1 MSDDEFSVR
10 SDTRRDINVQDVA
23 TINSDSDIVDDY
35 ESVDGQEYEYV
46 FRGTRRF
53 LNPAHSCK
61 LLLEN
66 RIDFYR
72 WHATSNPYPLPN
84 DDYEVELYT
93 SLEIVMKVVFEGKS
107 IMVPMRSNP
116 QAILDCGTGS
126 GTIPNGS
133 TPFSLYS

>member
-53 LNPAHSCK
+53 
-61 LLLEN
+61 
-66 RIDFYR
+66 
-72 WHATSNPYPLPN
+72 
-84 DDYEVELYT
+84 
-93 SLEIVMKVVFEGKS
+93 
-107 IMVPMRSNP
+107 
-116 QAILDCGTGS
+116 
-126 GTIPNGS
+126 
-133 TPFSLYS
+133 